1 MAEPIESGMT
11 ESVNAHVLIGFA
23 ESLPAPEVAWSL
35 TDAGFR
41 VTAFGR
47 RGAKP
52 LLRHC
57 SEVRIV
63 PVESP
68 ERDVAAAQRDL
79 EHAIAEDRP
88 AVFLPIDDVSLWLCG
103 RIGEGTETLM
113 PAKDHVRLALDKELQ
128 IEHAVAAG
136 FSVAPTQIGTASEIR
151 AGRHVDYSLIL
162 KPANAAEERS
172 GGLERLGPAICA
184 DDGEFDEALERFGD
198 RMLIAQPLLR
208 GSNEGLFGLATAAG
222 VQAWSAHRR
231 LRMVDPHGSGS
242 SACAST
248 RVPEDL
254 LGPASRFIE
263 GVGWHGMFMFEVLR
277 DADGIPWFIE
287 FNGRAWGSMALA
299 RRIGFEYPAWT
310 VQAAL
315 DPHRRI
321 DAPPIRE
328 GVVCRHLGMDLR
340 HAFVVFRG
348 PSSRAVE
355 WPSRWQTLRDVL
367 TFRRGQTWYNARR
380 GCRIVFVEDTALAV
394 LDLGGR
400 VAKRLR
406 DVTSRRRRRSTSTR
420 VAPRSAVV
428 TPRATGLPGPVEM
441 LAFLWSGQEGLF
453 ELARKDGLVYERQ
466 LYTRDAALASLAGN
480 DVFGPVARVP
490 RDSAQVVE
498 EGNVLWADIDEADG
512 LDERLATRVSV
523 APSVL
528 LDSGNR
534 GFWAFWKLNR
544 PIPAAELE
552 SLNRGLAH
560 QLGGDVGSVQRTQLA
575 RLPGSR
581 RKETG
586 RVAKVVAF
594 APVSYDPQ
602 QLAAVRETR
611 IGRRL
616 RAAVARLR

>member
-1 MAEPIESGMT
+1 MNTGASGANISNSGT
-11 ESVNAHVLIGFA
+11 VTSLGYNLSSDHGGGVLTGPGDQIN
-23 ESLPAPEVAWSL
+23 
-35 TDAGFR
+35 TN
-41 VTAFGR
+41 
-47 RGAKP
+47 P
-52 LLRHC
+52 LLGPLQNNGGRTFTHELL
-57 SEVRIV
+57 SG
-63 PVESP
+63 SP
-68 ERDVAAAQRDL
+68 AITAGDPSFTPPPFNDQRGPGFN
-79 EHAIAEDRP
+79 R
-88 AVFLPIDDVSLWLCG
+88 VVNG
-103 RIGEGTETLM
+103 RIDVGSFEVQPHGPVVSNTNDSGPGSLRQ
-113 PAKDHVRLALDKELQ
+113 ALA
-128 IEHAVAAG
+128 
-136 FSVAPTQIGTASEIR
+136 
-151 AGRHVDYSLIL
+151 
-162 KPANAAEERS
+162 
-172 GGLERLGPAICA
+172 
-184 DDGEFDEALERFGD
+184 DGVH
-198 RMLIAQPLLR
+198 Q
-208 GSNEGLFGLATAAG
+208 GLFGLATAAG

-428 TPRATGLPGPVEM
+428 TPAATGMPDPVEM